1 MKKKIIV
8 VLICMLCMFTGLKNV
23 SAASTTFMEGTQNCV
38 KDNGKN
44 VCTFG
49 LKFYKDYIFSYPNIT
64 MTFYLTSLSFDSEST
79 ITAKPGWEVVSTD
92 YNNNQIVVKR
102 IGGSFLA
109 NTEYPIV
116 EIAFG
121 IIGSG
126 EGCNVVWSP
135 YVTPNSYCHY
145 NQTTNKYYGSNGA
158 ETTRANYLKEC
169 HGTPA
174 CQERTFDE
182 IGTVYTDKS
191 GNEVTKEQYEAVC
204 GDNTCKIVDNKYYN
218 KNGEETD
225 KAGYV
230 KDCKTPCEVL
240 DDGTFVGSDNDIVD
254 EATYNNQCKY
264 HCEYVYGKY
273 YDKDGNETTEINYKK
288 TCEKNVCTK
297 LEDGTYY
304 NLNGEETDELT
315 YQKECQKN
323 TCKILSDGTYY
334 DKDGNVTTKENY
346 ELTCK
351 VHKCEVINDNYFN
364 DKGNKV
370 TKEEY
375 DKVCTNPGTGIN
387 LPYFYIAGGILAAGL
402 IFIYSKKHKK
412 LNRI

>member
-8 VLICMLCMFTGLKNV
+8 VLICMLCMFTWLKNV

-126 EGCNVVWSP
+126 EKCNVVWSP

-254 EATYNNQCKY
+254 EAKYNEQCKY

-402 IFIYSKKHKK
+402 IFIYSKKYKK